1 MAFYSY
7 IRWELDEWAVVGLV
21 ILFILE
27 ALILWLLLNSAQRKR
42 FERESKRLALLAT
55 EGHSRLDE
63 VVSNVPGIV
72 WESRLEPG
80 GNQRRETFISQQLK
94 NVLGYSVEVHPD
106 DREFVRDGWTTAF
119 NSLKPYNAGISCAYK
134 DRRLRGRP

>member
-7 IRWELDEWAVVGLV
+7 IRWELDEWAMVALV

-27 ALILWLLLNSAQRKR
+27 ALILWSLLSSAPRKR
-42 FERESKRLALLAT
+42 FKRESERLALLAT
-55 EGHSRLDE
+55 EGHRRLDE

-80 GNQRRETFISQQLK
+80 ANQRRETFISQQLK
-94 NVLGYSVEVHPD
+94 NVLGYSVEEWFATP
-106 DREFVRDGWTTAF
+106 RFWESRRVRRTSRRPSF
-119 NSLKPYNAGISCAYK
+119 YVGIFAS
-134 DRRLRGRP
+134 RT